1 MTDFWILYPLQ
12 TAVAPRDGSAPVR
25 TAGSTYQTPQ
35 RCLDCQ
41 RRSCMESTPSPK
53 LVVKEC
59 QFGFN
64 YFWVDDV
71 RLALG
76 FVAVDKDFLTQR
88 ARRNAKQNPQ
98 SRVKA
103 DALKRALEAVMA
115 LPEGALEDFERNRD
129 LVVKGMI
136 EDPDLRAEI
145 ATAMRRE
152 FAEVPL
158 QQSHD
163 FMQFVNQIRGNVE
176 VLLREA
182 QPDLELYDAAE
193 SLPEL
198 GAIFFAT
205 QLMRAKI
212 DSLAYLQ
219 EANRVF
225 GGERTIKIH
234 PLVLKYWRIYQS
246 QARAKKLDGVFHGE
260 SHGEFHGNP
269 DAVGAVIHALLDNQV
284 KYAPPGSRIEVGFA
298 ESPSQLAVTFS
309 GLGPQIRIEEKS
321 RIFEQGYRGQS
332 AKALYADGMGV
343 GLASARLIC
352 DALDIRLHVTQ
363 KPEQDPK
370 RNDLYWTT
378 FSITFPLVS

>member
-1 MTDFWILYPLQ
+1 MTDFWVLYPLP
-12 TAVAPRDGSAPVR
+12 TAVVALDDGDPVR
-25 TAGSTYQTPQ
+25 TDGATYQTPQ

-41 RRSCMESTPSPK
+41 RRSCMGSFRSPK
-53 LVVKEC
+53 FVVKEC

-64 YFWVDDV
+64 YFWIDDV

-76 FVAVDKDFLTQR
+76 FVAVDRDFPTQR
-88 ARRNAKQNPQ
+88 ARRNARQSPA
-98 SRVKA
+98 SRVKP
-103 DALKRALEAVMA
+103 DALNQAMEAAMA

-136 EDPDLRAEI
+136 EDPELRAEI

-176 VLLREA
+176 VLLRQA
-182 QPDLELYDAAE
+182 RPDLELYDAAE

-225 GGERTIKIH
+225 GSERNVKIH
-234 PLVLKYWRIYQS
+234 PMVLKYWRIYQS

-269 DAVGAVIHALLDNQV
+269 DAIGAVIHALLDNQV

-298 ESPSQLAVTFS
+298 ESATHLVVTFS
-309 GLGPQIRIEEKS
+309 AHHS
-321 RIFEQGYRGQS
+321 
-332 AKALYADGMGV
+332 
-343 GLASARLIC
+343 
-352 DALDIRLHVTQ
+352 
-363 KPEQDPK
+363 
-370 RNDLYWTT
+370 
-378 FSITFPLVS
+378 